1 MNISVTI
8 TRPPSIAFGEVTD
21 DKRKLVTDSVRRVGE
36 MAQRRLR
43 QQVISSFRGG
53 QRLANTWRLS
63 MYPGFFQPSLGSTA
77 VIFSK
82 APNIIRAFD
91 AGEVIG
97 PKNARYLA
105 IPLPAAGP
113 ASIGGTR
120 ITPRSYAQRT
130 GLRLA
135 FVERPGKSALL
146 VANPPRGGTGARAR
160 PVAVFVLVPQ
170 ITPRKRLDLDGVAR
184 QASEDLARAITAG
197 LGVLA

>member
-21 DKRKLVTDSVRRVGE
+21 DKRKLVTDSVRRVGLA
-36 MAQRRLR
+36 AQARLR
-43 QQVISSFRGG
+43 QQVTTSLRGAQG
-53 QRLANTWRLS
+53 VANAWRIKF
-63 MYPGFFQPSLGSTA
+63 YPDGRPSLGAAA

-82 APNIIRAFD
+82 APNIIQAFD
-91 AGEVIG
+91 AGEVIT
-97 PKNARYLA
+97 PKGARYLA

-113 ASIGGTR
+113 VNVGGKR

-130 GLRLA
+130 GQTLA

-170 ITPRKRLDLDGVAR
+170 ITPRKRLDVDGVAR

-197 LGVLA
+197 LGTLV

>member
-21 DKRKLVTDSVRRVGE
+21 DKRKLVTDSVRRVGLA
-36 MAQRRLR
+36 AQARLR
-43 QQVISSFRGG
+43 QQVTTSLRGAQG
-53 QRLANTWRLS
+53 VANAWRIKF
-63 MYPGFFQPSLGSTA
+63 YPDGRPSLGAAA

-91 AGEVIG
+91 AGEVIT
-97 PKNARYLA
+97 PKGARYLA

-113 ASIGGTR
+113 VNIGGKR

-130 GLRLA
+130 GQTLA

-170 ITPRKRLDLDGVAR
+170 ITPRKRLDVDGVAR

-197 LGVLA
+197 LGTLA